1 MMNINYNQA
10 TQLLN
15 ASIVKA
21 NEIGISVCIAIVD
34 NGGHLMALARLDSV
48 FGVIDFA
55 IKKAKTAVMF
65 GVDSDTMGSII
76 AGADIHSYGMI
87 NSNDGLLTIPG
98 GMVIKDA
105 KDNIIGA
112 IGCSGGTPE
121 QDKEI
126 ASAGSQIIL

>member
-1 MMNINYNQA
+1 MNINYNQA
-10 TQLLN
+10 SQILN

-21 NEIGISVCIAIVD
+21 NEIGISVCIAVVD
-34 NGGHLMALARLDSV
+34 NGGHVMALARLDSV

-55 IKKAKTAVMF
+55 LKKAKTAVMF

-76 AGADIHSYGMI
+76 ADADIHSYGMI

-98 GMVIKDA
+98 GIVIKDA
-105 KDNIIGA
+105 KDNIVGA

-126 ASAGSQIIL
+126 ASVGSQIIL